1 VRRLLGAVAALGL
14 GLAMALVL
22 GEGLARLAAW
32 WDPSVQALAGPS
44 SPRPPRTHPSLEAY
58 LASQTTHAVPHRN
71 WLNYWNNALGLND
84 EEFAVPKPPGRF
96 RIMAVGDSFTF
107 GIVPYPDAVM
117 TVLETRLRA
126 LCPAVDLEVLNFGV
140 GGMGVEDY
148 QVVVSLSFARFA
160 PDLVVV
166 HFYAG
171 NDGPDLYRLVHE
183 RERWRAVLGYSRL
196 WTLTT
201 NVLRA
206 RRDVHE
212 GVRVA
217 GHRSSQPRPG
227 GPPPR
232 GGVLVDPRFP
242 LQPDDPAVTGPVF
255 EPKAYD
261 STLAGELRRLY
272 VPPDAAIADG
282 GWQPVTAAL
291 DTIREEVTRGG
302 GRLALVI
309 YPSVLQV
316 DDAAREQVIERL
328 RRRSRYRPLR
338 AEAIDPAFPQQRLAG
353 FCEPRGLPCYD
364 VTPALAAAWRAAP
377 DAPLY
382 KLRDSH
388 WNVRGNRVA
397 GEAEAVL
404 LAGLVCPS

>member
-1 VRRLLGAVAALGL
+1 VRRLLGAGAALGL
-14 GLAMALVL
+14 GLAMALAL

-32 WDPSVQALAGPS
+32 WDPTVQALAVPPS
-44 SPRPPRTHPSLEAY
+44 SRPPRTYATLEAY
-58 LASQTTHAVPHRN
+58 LASQSTHAVPHRN
-71 WLNYWNNALGLND
+71 WLNYW
-84 EEFAVPKPPGRF
+84 KPAGRF

-117 TVLETRLRA
+117 TVLEARLRA
-126 LCPAVDLEVLNFGV
+126 LCPAMDLEVLNFGV

-148 QVVVSLSFARFA
+148 RAVVSLSVARFA

-183 RERWRAVLGYSRL
+183 RARWRSLLGHSQL

-201 NVLRA
+201 NVLRV

-217 GHRSSQPRPG
+217 GHRSSQSRPG

-232 GGVLVDPRFP
+232 GGTLVDPGAP
-242 LQPDDPAVTGPVF
+242 LPADDPAVMGPVF

-261 STLAGELRRLY
+261 SMLAGELRRLY

-282 GWQPVTAAL
+282 AWQPIIAAL
-291 DTIREEVTRGG
+291 DTIREDATRGG
-302 GRLALVI
+302 ARVALVI

-316 DDAAREQVIERL
+316 DDAARAQTIERL
-328 RRRSRYRPLR
+328 LRRQRYRPLR
-338 AEAIDPAFPQQRLAG
+338 AESIDPAFPQQRLAG
-353 FCEPRGLPCYD
+353 FCEPRSVPCYD
-364 VTPALAAAWRAAP
+364 VTPALVAARQTAP

-388 WNVRGNRVA
+388 WNTRGNRVA
-397 GEAEAVL
+397 GEAEAAH
-404 LAGLVCPS
+404 LAGLVCPPRPT